1 MAWQNRKASSDQ
13 DTHVL
18 LQIEEITK
26 SLNGLWDR
34 MDKLGQ
40 QQKELMDQMKGDEA
54 RGTAQQAHN
63 AFYIERI
70 DRTVQT
76 IKSSVNYVILRL
88 DNDVFAESTDS
99 HSNATKFEGGHE

>member
-26 SLNGLWDR
+26 SLNGLWDT

-40 QQKELMDQMKGDEA
+40 QQKELMDQMKVEEA
-54 RGTAQQAHN
+54 RRTAQHVHN
-63 AFYIERI
+63 TFCIERI

-76 IKSSVNYVILRL
+76 LKSSVNSVILRM
-88 DNDVFAESTDS
+88 DNDFVAESTDS
-99 HSNATKFEGGHE
+99 HSNATEFEGGHE